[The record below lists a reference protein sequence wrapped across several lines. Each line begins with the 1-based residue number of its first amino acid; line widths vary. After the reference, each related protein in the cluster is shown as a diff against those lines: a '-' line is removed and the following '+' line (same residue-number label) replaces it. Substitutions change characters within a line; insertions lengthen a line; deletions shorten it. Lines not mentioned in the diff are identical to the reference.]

1 MALRS
6 PSSTSRRDLVPR
18 YSPPADSLP
27 PTSQGGFSNGARAD
41 VARKTKEE
49 ADHLLAKLEKE
60 GVEIDGKIT
69 SIIGDGIGRIQADA
83 AREHMNEPKWKRI
96 RRLLAIASAAVGF
109 VVGVK
114 CEMNRYQ
121 KELAKNRG
129 QIFWQL
135 KE

>member
-1 MALRS
+1 DSCGVRRAGAMALRS

-83 AREHMNEPKWKRI
+83 AR
-96 RRLLAIASAAVGF
+96 
-109 VVGVK
+109 
-114 CEMNRYQ
+114 
-121 KELAKNRG
+121 
-129 QIFWQL
+129 
-135 KE
+135 